1 MVSVYQFQRKLKS
14 RDFSTGLPLNR
25 RSKPEIPDHPL
36 NRAVATKPD
45 KALLE
50 MPEAVGLDSVQ
61 AKIIG
66 LEDGSLLLMV
76 GAIGFEP
83 MTSTV

>member
-1 MVSVYQFQRKLKS
+1 
-14 RDFSTGLPLNR
+14 
-25 RSKPEIPDHPL
+25 
-36 NRAVATKPD
+36 
-45 KALLE
+45 
-50 MPEAVGLDSVQ
+50 MPKAVGLDSVQ

-66 LEDGSLLLMV
+66 LEDGTLLLMV